1 VTDIQPIAQLPT
13 SHSALLYAVSLFCP
27 PEWQHAER
35 RRYARSEMRLEGGA
49 DRTLELLDLLRQ
61 SLSQEQAAS
70 LWGDVVEQVLRL
82 GNSIDAL
89 ELHTR
94 TYSATPKQT
103 LWVLLAFDV
112 MPALGRT
119 WGFWCQD
126 EPVLPRM
133 PEDDIWFLP
142 HQDPANPDRLILPVE
157 TILSWWLEQIDGPL
171 DRLWGEYDDERRRA
185 LDNWKSGRTTPAIA
199 KITEWFCDDHKFS
212 HKSSN
217 EAHLSTAQL
226 RSLLLWARAIE
237 QAYKDLV
244 GYLTPGVAPNDADPV
259 RNKAL
264 QLIELFRWS
273 HEATVTTDPTN
284 PAVADQAFV
293 EALPP
298 WVKEGP
304 FRVITPDRSGRLLA
318 AEQVAEFLSGV
329 FNVMPCDETLPD
341 TFADPK
347 LRSPA
352 SITFNADRVRQRQT
366 VQEGIENIL
375 VAWRGSDL
383 GRQHPVAAGLAKLQ
397 QLSGIAEFE
406 PDIAY
411 LRALHALSSGNFDE
425 ARQHAEKALELC
437 LTRSI
442 GPLKLDIAKLNFSL
456 AVAQDAFNRA
466 SAERSFRILCK
477 SVQPR
482 DTARWKLGEG
492 PIDYSMRLAAADR
505 SAWFWGNIVRPYEGV
520 EIEVPLQENS
530 EIIRAYAGLLFSGAS
545 EVELSSF
552 KKKFGGQLKR
562 KLRDVRGDTFFTVTS
577 KMVPDLVRV
586 MRQMPT
592 YSGIPKETSE
602 LANSMAAT
610 HLKMVGLLPTDVL
623 DARDYLK
630 QTALMLAAERKD
642 VGMIKALVERR
653 VDIDAQDALGRTA
666 LHSAAKVGAD
676 RCFEVLLAAGANPTL
691 QTVSGKTPALFA
703 AEFGRAAIFEMR
715 LTCTAYELGRSELK
729 EAYKLARDSA
739 EDFKAKRKAYAIQGY
754 EIAGRT
760 GFQRLA
766 ELASRALD
774 ECFSGAYTANSGEEC
789 Q

>member
-1 VTDIQPIAQLPT
+1 MTDTQPIAQLPT
-13 SHSALLYAVSLFCP
+13 SHSTLLYAVSLFCP

-49 DRTLELLDLLRQ
+49 DRTLDLLDLLRQ

-82 GNSIDAL
+82 GNSLDAL

-119 WGFWCQD
+119 WVFWCQD

-133 PEDDIWFLP
+133 PEDDLWFLP
-142 HQDPANPDRLILPVE
+142 HQDSSNPDRLILPVE
-157 TILSWWLEQIDGPL
+157 TVLSWWLEQIDAPL
-171 DRLWGEYDDERRRA
+171 DRLWGEFDDERRRT
-185 LDNWKSGRTTPAIA
+185 LDNWKSGRTTPSIA

-212 HKSSN
+212 YKSAN

-244 GYLTPGVAPNDADPV
+244 GYLTSGAEPNDANPM

-273 HEATVTTDPTN
+273 HEATVATDPTN

-293 EALPP
+293 KALPT
-298 WVKEGP
+298 WIKEGP

-318 AEQVAEFLSGV
+318 AEQMAGFLSGV
-329 FNVMPCDETLPD
+329 LSSVPCDDTLPD
-341 TFADPK
+341 IFGDTK

-352 SITFNADRVRQRQT
+352 MMTFNGGLVEQRQQT
-366 VQEGIENIL
+366 QDAIHHCMEIWKSHEPDRQYL
-375 VAWRGSDL
+375 VA
-383 GRQHPVAAGLAKLQ
+383 ANLAKLRKM
-397 QLSGIAEFE
+397 SGIDEFE

-411 LRALHALSSGNFDE
+411 LSALNALSSGNFDE
-425 ARQHAEKALELC
+425 ARQHAQKALELC

-442 GPLKLDIAKLNFSL
+442 GPVKLDIAKLNFSL

-477 SVQPR
+477 SVQPQ
-482 DTARWKLGEG
+482 DVARWKPGEG
-492 PIDYSMRLAAADR
+492 PIDYSMRLAAADHA
-505 SAWFWGNIVRPYEGV
+505 AWFWDNIVHPYEGV
-520 EIEVPLQENS
+520 EIEAPLQKNS
-530 EIIRAYAGLLFSGAS
+530 EIIRAYTGLLFSGAS
-545 EVELSSF
+545 EVEVRAF
-552 KKKFGGQLKR
+552 KKKFSGQLKR

-592 YSGIPKETSE
+592 YSRIPKEPPE

-610 HLKMVGLLPTDVL
+610 HLKLVRLLPTDVL

-642 VGMIKALVERR
+642 VDMIKALVDRH

-676 RCFEVLLAAGANPTL
+676 RCFEILLAACANPTL
-691 QTVSGKTPALFA
+691 QTYSGKTPAIFA
-703 AEFGRAAIFEMR
+703 AEFGRATIFEMR
-715 LTCTAYELGRSELK
+715 LACSTYQMGRSELE
-729 EAYKLARDSA
+729 EAHKLSQGAA
-739 EDFKAKRKAYAIQGY
+739 EDFKAKRKAYAMQGY
-754 EIAGRT
+754 DIAGRK
-760 GFQRLA
+760 GFQRIAALA
-766 ELASRALD
+766 LEMLD
-774 ECFSGAYTANSGEEC
+774 E
-789 Q
+789 

>member
-1 VTDIQPIAQLPT
+1 MTDTQPIAQLPT

-82 GNSIDAL
+82 GNSLDAL

-133 PEDDIWFLP
+133 PEDDLWFLP

-171 DRLWGEYDDERRRA
+171 DRLWGEYDDERRRT

-237 QAYKDLV
+237 QAYKDLL

-273 HEATVTTDPTN
+273 HEATIATDPTN
-284 PAVADQAFV
+284 PAVADQEFV
-293 EALPP
+293 EALPT

-318 AEQVAEFLSGV
+318 AEQVAEFLGEV
-329 FNVMPCDETLPD
+329 FIALPCDETLPD
-341 TFADPK
+341 IFGDPK

-352 SITFNADRVRQRQT
+352 TLTFDLDRAEPRQRA
-366 VQEGIENIL
+366 QESIENIR
-375 VAWRGSDL
+375 VAWQGKDPA
-383 GRQHPVAAGLAKLQ
+383 RQIQVAEGLAKLRK
-397 QLSGIAEFE
+397 SSVIVEFE
-406 PDIAY
+406 PDLEY
-411 LRALHALSSGNFDE
+411 LCALHALSSGNFDE

-442 GPLKLDIAKLNFSL
+442 GPVKLDIAKLNFSL
-456 AVAQDAFNRA
+456 AVAQDAFNRG

-477 SVQPR
+477 SVQPQ
-482 DTARWKLGEG
+482 DAASWKLGEG
-492 PIDYSMRLAAADR
+492 PIDYSMRLAAADH
-505 SAWFWGNIVRPYEGV
+505 AEWFWGSIVRPYEGV
-520 EIEVPLQENS
+520 ELEAPLHQED
-530 EIIRAYAGLLFSGAS
+530 EITRAYVGLLLSGAS
-545 EVELSSF
+545 EDEVRGF
-552 KKKFGGQLKR
+552 IKQFRGKLKR

-577 KMVPDLVRV
+577 KMVAHMAPV

-592 YSGIPKETSE
+592 YSGIPKEPFE
-602 LANSMAAT
+602 LANSMVAT
-610 HLKMVGLLPTDVL
+610 HLKLVSLLPTDVL

-630 QTALMLAAERKD
+630 QTALMLAADRND
-642 VGMIKALVERR
+642 VDMVKALIDRH

-676 RCFEVLLAAGANPTL
+676 RCFEILLAAGANPTL

-703 AEFGRAAIFEMR
+703 AEFGRATIFEMR
-715 LTCTAYELGRSELK
+715 LTCTAYEVGRSELK

-754 EIAGRT
+754 EIAGRK

-774 ECFSGAYTANSGEEC
+774 ECFSGA
-789 Q
+789 